1 MLEADYYLGAGKT
14 EEYIKLTSAALKN
27 ELKDEADKL
36 SFLARRA
43 SGGRAGADQVPAAIL
58 QQAYLMAK
66 RAVELEPEEYS
77 NQSTFASVCLAM
89 KKKPEALAAAKKTRS
104 LADAETSKIQK
115 LAQELLDKV
124 EAL

>member
-1 MLEADYYLGAGKT
+1 M
-14 EEYIKLTSAALKN
+14 
-27 ELKDEADKL
+27 
-36 SFLARRA
+36 
-43 SGGRAGADQVPAAIL
+43 

-66 RAVELEPEEYS
+66 RAVELDPEEYS
-77 NQSTFASVCLAM
+77 IQSTFAWICLGM
-89 KKKPEALAAAKKTRS
+89 KRKAEALAAAKKSRS